1 MKKYPD
7 NSQVYELKEAR
18 RREKEKTWPAIDRLR
33 TAKRLQNMARLVSKP
48 AAAKSR
54 DPNWSVASGRPK
66 RKTKQL
72 A

>member
-7 NSQVYELKEAR
+7 NSQIYELKEAR
-18 RREKEKTWPAIDRLR
+18 RLEKEKNWPAIERLR
-33 TAKRLQNMARLVSKP
+33 TVKRLQNMARLVPKRVEKP
-48 AAAKSR
+48 R

-66 RKTKQL
+66 RKTKL

>member
-7 NSQVYELKEAR
+7 NSQIYELKEAR
-18 RREKEKTWPAIDRLR
+18 RREKEKQPAIERLR
-33 TAKRLQNMARLVSKP
+33 TAKRLQDMARLVPKRD
-48 AAAKSR
+48 AAKPR

-66 RKTKQL
+66 RKTRL